1 MVVIDRAEL
10 RKRRKLSGLNQAQ
23 LAERAQVSPSYIS
36 LIESG
41 NRPTVSPATF
51 ARLCT
56 ALAVGDRN
64 ELLQPDGADAK

>member
-10 RKRRKLSGLNQAQ
+10 RRCRKLSGLNQAQ
-23 LAERAQVSPSYIS
+23 LAKNADVSPSYIS

-41 NRPTVSPATF
+41 KRRTVSPGTF

-56 ALAVGDRN
+56 ALAVGDR
-64 ELLQPDGADAK
+64 EKLLASGSDAK